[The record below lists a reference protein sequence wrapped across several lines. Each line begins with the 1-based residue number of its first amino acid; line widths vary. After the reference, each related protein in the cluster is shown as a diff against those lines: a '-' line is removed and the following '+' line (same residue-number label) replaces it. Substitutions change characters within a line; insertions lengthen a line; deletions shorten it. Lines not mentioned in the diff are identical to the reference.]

1 MLVVSGTIP
10 IKAEARDE
18 AVRLALDMAKAT
30 QAEDGCLFYQFYADL
45 ADPNLIR
52 VFEEW
57 ESEEAL
63 ARHMQTDH
71 MATFIKAI
79 PGLVAGPIEAK
90 KYTVSAADPLS
101 A

>member
-10 IKAEARDE
+10 IKAESRDE
-18 AVRLALDMAKAT
+18 AVQLALDMAKAT

-71 MATFIKAI
+71 MATFLKAI
-79 PGLVAGPIEAK
+79 PRLVAGPG
-90 KYTVSAADPLS
+90 
-101 A
+101 